1 VDETKKKKS
10 VQSEII
16 VFDVS
21 HEFNF
26 DLVKARRDRLISQA
40 ALVFCEKLPPPS
52 PQLLIN
58 KRRAEI
64 ANEAAAVQLDWF
76 WLSLALCSQP
86 MTNCLW

>member
-1 VDETKKKKS
+1 MNL
-10 VQSEII
+10 ILI
-16 VFDVS
+16 WC
-21 HEFNF
+21 
-26 DLVKARRDRLISQA
+26 KARRDRLISQA
-40 ALVFCEKLPPPS
+40 ALVFCEKLPPS

-76 WLSLALCSQP
+76 WLSLSLCSQP